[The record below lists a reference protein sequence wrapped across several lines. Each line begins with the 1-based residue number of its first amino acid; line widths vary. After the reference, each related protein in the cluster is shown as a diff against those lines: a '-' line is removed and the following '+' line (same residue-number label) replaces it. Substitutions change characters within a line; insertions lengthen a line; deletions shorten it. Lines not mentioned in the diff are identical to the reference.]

1 MQRPTTTGRRHDRAG
16 SITVEEL
23 IRKQPIPIRIPSV
36 EEADTNVLVQEVLG
50 LEEAKYHR
58 RPNRAA
64 KAAGLVTG
72 ALVLVASVAAASIL
86 AGKRPEGPAE
96 PPVAAP
102 IELSGSTALRPD
114 LLSARL
120 GNERPTAPA
129 AETGGPTSQP
139 SASAEPN
146 APLAADPVTASSA
159 PPTQPAAA
167 PPPVAPV
174 APTPRTRID
183 VVRDFYELLPAKPAE
198 AARLLTADLVGANP
212 VDFIRSWSTI
222 KAITVEGTSPQ
233 PDGSVLAEVS
243 MQELDGRW
251 LRVQQR
257 FWFADTSTPKITATE
272 LLSAQRS

>member
-1 MQRPTTTGRRHDRAG
+1 VQRPTTTGRRHNRAG

-36 EEADTNVLVQEVLG
+36 EEADTDVLVREVLG

-72 ALVLVASVAAASIL
+72 ALVLFASVAAASIL
-86 AGKRPEGPAE
+86 AGHRPGNAE
-96 PPVAAP
+96 RSPTAAP
-102 IELSGSTALRPD
+102 MELSGSIALRPD

-120 GNERPTAPA
+120 GNEGPAAVGADTASPAPA
-129 AETGGPTSQP
+129 TT
-139 SASAEPN
+139 
-146 APLAADPVTASSA
+146 PLPHPPIAADPEVDPSA
-159 PPTQPAAA
+159 VPTTAAA
-167 PPPVAPV
+167 PPVVPATSQPK
-174 APTPRTRID
+174 ID
-183 VVRDFYELLPAKPAE
+183 VVRKFYELLPTDPTE
-198 AARLLTADLVGANP
+198 ASRLLTADLVGGDP
-212 VDFIRSWSTI
+212 LDFVRSWHTI
-222 KAITVEGTSPQ
+222 KAITVDGATLR

-251 LRVQQR
+251 LRVEQL
-257 FWFADTSTPKITATE
+257 FWFADTSTPKITGTE